1 MEMIEEIER
10 KALVEIDCLRS
21 DKIQVLKKLNKE
33 IKLHNEEKK
42 RCLELEAEVRY
53 LREELSRYAN

>member
-1 MEMIEEIER
+1 M
-10 KALVEIDCLRS
+10 
-21 DKIQVLKKLNKE
+21 KKLNKE